1 MRLLFCFSGN
11 MNNMD
16 VLLQNNHAPKE
27 IQNQMTTHGTLAS
40 ATDEHEAYNETVWN
54 SLKHVMLDPYFAP
67 LMAKDLTGLPK
78 ALVYTVTQDILK
90 DEGTLY
96 AKRLKDSGNDVEHYH
111 NQGGFHPLNSW
122 GLPFHSWVRKDAKIS
137 NSKIRTFIKNNL

>member
-1 MRLLFCFSGN
+1 
-11 MNNMD
+11 MD

-27 IQNQMTTHGTLAS
+27 IQNQMTTHSTLAS
-40 ATDEHEAYNETVWN
+40 AADEHEAYNKTVWN

-78 ALVYTVTQDILK
+78 ALVYTVTKDILK
-90 DEGTLY
+90 DESTLY
-96 AKRLKDSGNDVEHYH
+96 AKRLRDSGNDVEHYH
-111 NQGGFHPLNSW
+111 NRGGFHALNSW
-122 GLPFHSWVRKDAKIS
+122 GLPFHSWVRKDAKFS